1 MSDSPYRVQVLE
13 RVFRILDLLETEH
26 SDAALPRIAARLELH
41 KSTAHRLLTILEGR
55 GFVERDGA
63 GKYRI
68 GPRVIELGLS
78 ALSRLDLYE
87 VAGPHLRA
95 LADETGETAHLA
107 VMRNGEVVSL
117 MTADGRQTL
126 RAPGAIGDRKP
137 AYCTA
142 IGKAMLAY
150 ADKQTIAELLKPGRL
165 RSYSTKTITSPKRL
179 QSELKSILERGYA
192 VDNEE
197 WELGLRCI
205 GAPVRDS
212 SGAVMA
218 AVSISGPAFRIK
230 PESVPALARIVLAR
244 AAGLSRSLGYQSAA
258 ALTARKKSDKNS

>member
-1 MSDSPYRVQVLE
+1 MPPYRVQVLD
-13 RVFRILDLLETEH
+13 RVFRILDLLERGE
-26 SDAALPRIAARLELH
+26 AALPQIAPALALH
-41 KSTAHRLLTILEGR
+41 KSTAHRLLTILETR
-55 GFVERDGA
+55 GFVERNGA

-68 GPRVIELGLS
+68 GPRVIELGLA
-78 ALSRLDLYE
+78 ALAKLDLYE

-95 LADETGETAHLA
+95 LADATGETAHLA
-107 VMRNGEVVSL
+107 ILRNGEIVSL

-142 IGKAMLAY
+142 IGKAMLAH
-150 ADKQTIAELLKPGRL
+150 AEPGPLSELLKT
-165 RSYSTKTITSPKRL
+165 RSLPAFTPRTITSPKRL
-179 QSELKSILERGYA
+179 QSDLKTTLERGYA

-212 SGAVMA
+212 SGVVMA
-218 AVSISGPAFRIK
+218 AVSISGPVFRIK
-230 PESVPALARIVLAR
+230 PARVAALGAVVVDH
-244 AAGLSRSLGYQSAA
+244 AAGLSRALGF
-258 ALTARKKSDKNS
+258 LTPPKKSYKRS